1 MNKLISRPGIVL
13 YLLLVIAT
21 GVTGQQR
28 TLEEFEDTAGWS
40 YNISDGVTL
49 TTSAERGVTGKAIRI
64 DYNFTEGTGFG
75 GIQKLFP
82 VELPENYEFT
92 FWLRAESPPNNFE
105 IKFIDSTGNNVW
117 WVNNRN
123 YDFPREWTKVRIKR
137 RHISFAWGPVE
148 DHELR
153 RVDRIEFTVASFV
166 GGKGTLWLDDLK
178 FEPLSPETD
187 FWPEPVVKASS
198 SVRGHKPSMIADGSG
213 ESCWRSRKGGKQS
226 ITFDFRGRRE
236 FGGLLIEWLE
246 GSHAAAFDV
255 LLSSDGNRWEKAYSV
270 SPNRGST
277 SMISLPEAEAG
288 YLRVDLLKP
297 ANGRTYGIREIKIPA
312 VKSTLTPNDFIM
324 YAAKNSPEGSY
335 PDYFSGRA
343 SYWTVTGVSGDTKEA
358 LISEDGMVE
367 AEKARF
373 SLEPMLKIGDT
384 LLNHSNVQSVQG
396 MGFPGYTGEFAFLPS
411 VEWQHSGI
419 RFVTGVSSGGGP
431 NDDSELYIG
440 YRFENITDGPVEFE
454 FYLLLRP
461 FQVNPYY
468 QFLNTVG
475 GVGRIMTIKE
485 ISKGLISVDGKPV
498 RLTEEYEA
506 FGAAKFDEGNPVE
519 MIRKGEM
526 PSPESATDPS
536 GLAGGII
543 RYMIKLEAGESKDL
557 FAVIPYHSIFRESFG
572 GTAGENPSEI
582 IRAGLTG
589 KGVGL
594 HPLPQATTE
603 AREKFFASSDY
614 WNSRTSHIRFDLP
627 PSADRLI
634 NTWRSNLAYILI
646 NRDKAGIQPGSRS
659 YDRSWIR
666 DGSLTSSALLKSG
679 IATEVK
685 EFIEWYAVHQYENGK
700 VPCVVDFRGPDPVP
714 ENDSHGQ
721 LIYLIREYFNFTG
734 DTAFLRAM
742 NPHVVK
748 AVDYIESL
756 VAERSTDHF
765 RCGDDSIRAYYGL
778 VPESISHEGYSA
790 RPMHSY
796 WDNFF
801 IMKGLKDAVEIQ
813 AILGE
818 NEYQQRIA
826 QIRDEFRENLYNSV
840 DLAMKVR
847 GIDYIP
853 GCVELGDFDPTSTTV
868 ALTPCNELEN
878 LPVPQVYNTFEQY
891 YEFSIRRRDGLR
903 EWVNYT
909 PYENRL
915 IGSFIMLDQ
924 PERAHELIEFLL
936 DDQRPHAWNHWA
948 EVVWKDPRYPG
959 FIGDMPH
966 TWCGSDFINA
976 VRSIFVYEN
985 EYDSTLVLA
994 AALCHDWIDAPGGMS
1009 VSNLPTYYGDIS
1021 YSVRKEE
1028 NVYRFSIMGNL
1039 CLPEGGIRIRNFN
1052 GGSLPA
1058 GVTVNGRELTGFSGK
1073 DIRVNEVPAEVTIHY

>member
-1 MNKLISRPGIVL
+1 MKNRFRKTEAC
-13 YLLLVIAT
+13 LLLLAVASLSST
-21 GVTGQQR
+21 AQQQ
-28 TLEEFEDTAGWS
+28 TLETFEQPSGWT
-40 YNISDGVTL
+40 YNTSDGVSLNMSTDK
-49 TTSAERGVTGKAIRI
+49 GVAGNAVRI
-64 DYNFTEGTGFG
+64 DYDFTEGTGYG

-82 VELPENYEFT
+82 VDLPENYEFT
-92 FWLRAESPPNNFE
+92 FWLRAESPANNFE

-123 YDFPREWTKVRIKR
+123 YDFPREWTKIRIKK
-137 RHISFAWGPVE
+137 RHISFAWGPME

-153 RVDRIEFTVASFV
+153 RIDRIEFTVASFV
-166 GGKGTLWLDDLK
+166 GGKGTLWLDDLR
-178 FEPLSPETD
+178 FEPLPPETD
-187 FWPEPVVKASS
+187 IWPEPAVTASS
-198 SVRGHKPSMIADGSG
+198 SARGHRPSMIADGYS
-213 ESCWRSRKGGKQS
+213 ETCWRSRKGGKQS
-226 ITFDFRGRRE
+226 ITFDFKGRRE
-236 FGGLLIEWLE
+236 FGGLYIEWLE
-246 GSHAAAFDV
+246 GSHAGAYDV
-255 LLSSDGNRWEKAYSV
+255 LLSSDGSKWEKAYSV
-270 SPNRGST
+270 SPNCGNT
-277 SMISLPEAEAG
+277 SIIRLPEAEAG
-288 YLRVDLLKP
+288 YMRIDLLKP
-297 ANGRTYGIREIKIPA
+297 ANGRTYAIREIKIPD
-312 VKSTLTPNDFIM
+312 VRSTITPNDFIM

-335 PDYFSGRA
+335 PDYFGGRA
-343 SYWTVTGVSGDTKEA
+343 SYWTITGVNGDTKES

-373 SLEPMLKIGDT
+373 SLEPMLKTGKTI
-384 LLNHSNVQSVQG
+384 LNHSNVQPLQG
-396 MGFPGYTGEFAFLPS
+396 MGFPGYNGEFVFLPS

-419 RFVTGVSSGGGP
+419 RFVTGVSSGGNP
-431 NDDSELYIG
+431 NDDSHLCIG
-440 YRFENITDGPVEFE
+440 YRFENITAGPLDFE

-475 GVGRIMTIKE
+475 GVGRIMTIRE
-485 ISKGLISVDGKPV
+485 VDKGLISVDGKPV
-498 RLTEEYEA
+498 RLTGEYES
-506 FGAAKFDEGNPVE
+506 FGASKFDEGNPVE
-519 MIRKGEM
+519 MIRRGEM
-526 PSPESATDPS
+526 PSSVSATDPS

-543 RYMIKLEAGESKDL
+543 KYRIRLEAGESKEL
-557 FAVIPYHSIFRESFG
+557 FAVIPYHGILPESV
-572 GTAGENPSEI
+572 TEAV
-582 IRAGLTG
+582 TG
-589 KGVGL
+589 DS
-594 HPLPQATTE
+594 
-603 AREKFFASSDY
+603 AREKFFTSADY
-614 WNSRTSHIRFDLP
+614 WNKRSGHIRFDLP

-646 NRDKAGIQPGSRS
+646 NKDNAGIQPGSRS

-679 IATEVK
+679 IVTEVK
-685 EFIEWYAVHQYENGK
+685 EFIEWYAAHQYENGK

-742 NPHVVK
+742 NPHVIK
-748 AVDYIESL
+748 AVDYVGSL

-765 RCGDDSIRAYYGL
+765 RNGNDSIRAYYGL

-790 RPMHSY
+790 KPMHSY

-801 IMKGLKDAVEIQ
+801 ILKGLKDAVEIQ
-813 AILGE
+813 VILGE
-818 NEYQQRIA
+818 NEHRQRIT
-826 QIRDEFRENLYNSV
+826 QLRDEFRKNLYNSI

-868 ALTPCNELEN
+868 ALTPCNELGN

-891 YEFSIRRRDGLR
+891 YEFFLKRRDGLR
-903 EWVNYT
+903 DWVNYT

-924 PERAHELIEFLL
+924 PERAHELIEFMLN
-936 DDQRPHAWNHWA
+936 DHRPHDWNHWA

-976 VRSIFVYEN
+976 IRSMFVYEN
-985 EYDSTLVLA
+985 EHDNTLVLA
-994 AALCHDWIDAPGGMS
+994 AALYRDWIDYPGGMS
-1009 VSNLPTYYGDIS
+1009 VSNMPTYYGDIS
-1021 YSVRKEE
+1021 YSVRKEG
-1028 NVYRFSIMGNL
+1028 NAYRFSISGDL
-1039 CLPEGGIRIRNFN
+1039 HLPEGGIRIRNFN
-1052 GGSLPA
+1052 SGALPA
-1058 GVTVNGRELTGFSGK
+1058 GVTVNGREVTGFSGK
-1073 DIRVNEVPAEVTIHY
+1073 DIRVTEVPAEVIIHY